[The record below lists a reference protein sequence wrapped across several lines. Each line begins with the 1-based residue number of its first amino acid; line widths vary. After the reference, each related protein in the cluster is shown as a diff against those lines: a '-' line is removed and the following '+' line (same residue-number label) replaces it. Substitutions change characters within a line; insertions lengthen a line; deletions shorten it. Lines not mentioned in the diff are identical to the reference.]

1 MDYFTDL
8 NWDFMKKYLAFI
20 SLISALLVSGCVMG
34 PGWYKE
40 GISPSDTENIL
51 AKCRYDIGIAK
62 VNANDKAELI
72 ADCMKYQ
79 GYRFRNYSQPY

>member
-1 MDYFTDL
+1 MNNFL
-8 NWDFMKKYLAFI
+8 GVVCLI
-20 SLISALLVSGCVMG
+20 GILSLSGCVMG

-72 ADCMKYQ
+72 ADCMRYQ